1 MSNNVDP
8 FYAAIPTLQGRLST
22 GLGACLWKLF
32 DSSYRNIFVVS
43 DTNGQKDVASSLHPN
58 SNPKVSFRVEVKTL
72 YRPVSMKLSK
82 ISLFVEAL
90 RVPFTVT

>member
-1 MSNNVDP
+1 MDLGFFFLV
-8 FYAAIPTLQGRLST
+8 FLQNSKSF
-22 GLGACLWKLF
+22 CP
-32 DSSYRNIFVVS
+32 FVVS
-43 DTNGQKDVASSLHPN
+43 DTNGQKDLASSLHPN
-58 SNPKVSFRVEVKTL
+58 SNPKVCLRVEVKTL